1 MPAAERDWFRDIPGN
16 TEDDPGDSL
25 GKCTAGSATEH
36 PCPRPAVRQ
45 WGMCVLCEEHY
56 REAEVGTRCDDL
68 RSALILLDSWV
79 YEARGHGLGEFE
91 DELARLKSGIQARLD
106 DADGFRR
113 MLAETAD
120 RHKES

>member
-16 TEDDPGDSL
+16 REDDPGDGL
-25 GKCTAGSATEH
+25 GTCTAGSATEH
-36 PCPRPAVRQ
+36 PCPRSAVRC
-45 WGMCVLCEEHY
+45 WGLSELCEEHY
-56 REAEVGTRCDDL
+56 REAQVCSRCDDY
-68 RSALILLDSWV
+68 RSALALLDSWV
-79 YEARGHGLGEFE
+79 YEARGEGLDEFE

-106 DADGFRR
+106 DADGFRQ